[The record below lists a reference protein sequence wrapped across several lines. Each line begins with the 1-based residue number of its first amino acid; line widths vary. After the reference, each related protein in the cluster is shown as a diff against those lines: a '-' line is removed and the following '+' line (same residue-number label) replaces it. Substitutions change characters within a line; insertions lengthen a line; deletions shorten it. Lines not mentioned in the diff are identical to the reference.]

1 MIRRAVYEITLR
13 GTPPAGLTARFPSMT
28 LQFLALALSACSGG
42 ESANPSASTSASVI
56 QVAVTPSTQS
66 PGTSGAP
73 SPASGN
79 TATCKDS
86 PSDAQIDA
94 GELRQVDLQ
103 HQGDELK
110 ATFKL
115 AHSIPQTGTFGT
127 YLGVS
132 NADGSKARQLGVK
145 WLDGKLMS
153 YFVFDVGKGPQ
164 QNLEGEP
171 VVDNKTVIALFPW
184 DAVSDLGAA
193 HAHGHAHEGDV
204 FLRRVTAEP
213 VIWYGARTVSSAGSV
228 SFAE

>member
-1 MIRRAVYEITLR
+1 
-13 GTPPAGLTARFPSMT
+13 MT

-56 QVAVTPSTQS
+56 QVAVRSSTQS

-184 DAVSDLGAA
+184 DAVSDLGAVWNWDA
-193 HAHGHAHEGDV
+193 STSVEGDD
-204 FLRRVTAEP
+204 ADYCPEP
-213 VIWYGARTVSSAGSV
+213 GTDWRNPKMERFPSN
-228 SFAE
+228 

>member
-1 MIRRAVYEITLR
+1 MI
-13 GTPPAGLTARFPSMT
+13 
-28 LQFLALALSACSGG
+28 
-42 ESANPSASTSASVI
+42 
-56 QVAVTPSTQS
+56 
-66 PGTSGAP
+66 SGAP

-153 YFVFDVGKGPQ
+153 YFVFDVGKGNVVPG
-164 QNLEGEP
+164 LP
-171 VVDNKTVIALFPW
+171 VDGRRGPEFRSTGVYEDVYVKTPDGWRIKSRTLNW
-184 DAVSDLGAA
+184 DES
-193 HAHGHAHEGDV
+193 
-204 FLRRVTAEP
+204 R
-213 VIWYGARTVSSAGSV
+213 
-228 SFAE
+228 